1 MPGTTR
7 TAAPALVAG
16 ATVALGVTSLA
27 LALITATSVHDLLAE
42 NRANQWLGG
51 LAFGLAGALVLRS
64 RPGNRLGLVLALS
77 GLGSSLGSSATEY
90 AAIGSDR
97 GLPAWEIAAWAS
109 STLWFPSFLLLLGAL
124 PLLFPDGA
132 LPSPRWRLP
141 AWIAL
146 VAGVFA
152 TMGFWT
158 TQVPLDDS
166 GYPEV
171 GNPLDLPIDDDAQM
185 AATMLGFGAV
195 AVVGAAA
202 ALGVIWRMRNA
213 DRQSRLQG
221 AWFVAFVGLGG
232 FGALLPMPDALQF
245 LLSAAS
251 VGCLAVGIVRY
262 RLFAID
268 VLLSRAVVYVVL
280 TSAALAAY
288 LGAAAMLGVSS
299 DAGLLPVLLTAV
311 VLLILA
317 ASRQR
322 LQRWV
327 DRALYGQRRD
337 PMEALRT
344 LGARLGSAVDDDE
357 VLPAIV
363 EGVRGTLQLPYAE
376 VRFADESEPAA
387 MSGERPAH
395 TRRFELE
402 HAGERVGV
410 LEVGVR
416 RGQEALSE
424 ADERLLKTFAQ
435 QAGVAAHGVR
445 AARELRRSRQRV
457 VLSREEERRR
467 LRRELHDGLGPTLAG
482 ISLGLEQAERL
493 AQRDA
498 ASTGS
503 LLAELRS
510 DTAGCVDEIRRIVAD
525 LRPPDLDQSGL
536 AEALRHHA
544 ELLTTRSQGALSVV
558 LEEDSLPGL
567 PPAVEVAAYRIATE
581 ALTNVARHAAAR
593 TCTLRLTVAAALTL
607 EIIDDGIGLPE
618 GYQAGVG
625 LSSMRERAAELG
637 GSLLVERRSMG
648 GTRVLA
654 QLPLPTIRAEPE
666 RNQEGA

>member
-7 TAAPALVAG
+7 SAVPALVAG
-16 ATVALGVTSLA
+16 ATVALGVTSLVIA
-27 LALITATSVHDLLAE
+27 LATATDVHDLLAE

-51 LAFGLAGALVLRS
+51 LAFGLVGALVLRS
-64 RPGNRLGLVLALS
+64 RPGNRLGLVLAVS
-77 GLGSSLGSSATEY
+77 GLGSSLGSTATEY
-90 AAIGSDR
+90 AALGSDR
-97 GLPAWEIAAWAS
+97 GLPGWEIAAWVS

-132 LPSPRWRLP
+132 LPSARWRLP
-141 AWIAL
+141 AWIAF
-146 VAGVFA
+146 VAGLFA
-152 TMGFWT
+152 TIGFWT
-158 TQVPLDDS
+158 SQVPLEDT
-166 GYPEV
+166 GYAEV
-171 GNPLDLPIDDDAQM
+171 ANPLDLPLDDDTQL
-185 AATMLGFGAV
+185 AATMFGFAAV

-213 DRQSRLQG
+213 DRESRLQG
-221 AWFVAFVGLGG
+221 AWFVAFTGLGG
-232 FGALLPMPDALQF
+232 FGALLSMPDLLQF
-245 LLSAAS
+245 LLSAAAI
-251 VGCLAVGIVRY
+251 GCLAVGIVRY

-280 TSAALAAY
+280 TSAALMAY
-288 LGAAAMLGVSS
+288 LGAAALLGVSS
-299 DAGLLPVLLTAV
+299 DAGLLPVVVTAV

-337 PMEALRT
+337 PMEALST

-363 EGVRGTLQLPYAE
+363 EGVRGTLQLPYAD

-387 MSGERPAH
+387 TSGERPAH
-395 TRRFELE
+395 TRLFELE

-416 RGQEALSE
+416 RGQEELAE

-435 QAGVAAHGVR
+435 QVGVAAHGVR
-445 AARELRRSRQRV
+445 ATHELRRSRQRV

-493 AQRDA
+493 AHRDS
-498 ASTGS
+498 ASTGA

-510 DTAGCVDEIRRIVAD
+510 DTAGCVDEIRRIVTD

-544 ELLTTRSQGALSVV
+544 ELLTTRSQGAFSVMV
-558 LEEDSLPGL
+558 EDGSLPDL

-581 ALTNVARHAAAR
+581 AVTNVVRHAGAT
-593 TCTLRLTVAAALTL
+593 TCTIGLTSSNGPGRPTVRLVIA
-607 EIIDDGIGLPE
+607 DDGSGRPPDGSGNGL
-618 GYQAGVG
+618 AT
-625 LSSMRERAAELG
+625 MRERAEELG
-637 GSLLVERRSMG
+637 GTCTVTFRPGEGTTVEALIPTLAG
-648 GTRVLA
+648 GTA
-654 QLPLPTIRAEPE
+654 
-666 RNQEGA
+666 